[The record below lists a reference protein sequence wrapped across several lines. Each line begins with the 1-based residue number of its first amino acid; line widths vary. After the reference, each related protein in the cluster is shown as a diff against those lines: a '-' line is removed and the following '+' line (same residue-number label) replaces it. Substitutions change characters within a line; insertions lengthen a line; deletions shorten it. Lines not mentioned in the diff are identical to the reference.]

1 MSIKY
6 EVIIGMGSLLNI
18 LTEVK
23 DLNLIKEPSH
33 GLCGEVTLVQGIM

>member
-23 DLNLIKEPSH
+23 DLNLSNEPSH